1 MTHVEDGT
9 VVPRPAGTPPTPAIP
24 TPAVP
29 TPAVVRVAG
38 DLDMHHLEEVRSTLL
53 RAIAEAPPGTEVL
66 IDLMYSSFCDSS
78 GLEALL
84 TARQRALETGRTL
97 RLGAPSH
104 QMLRL
109 MEITDTAWLF
119 EMGPA
124 PRDAPGSD
132 GSAAGPDA

>member
-1 MTHVEDGT
+1 MEDGT
-9 VVPRPAGTPPTPAIP
+9 GVPHPAGTPP

-29 TPAVVRVAG
+29 TPAVVCVAG
-38 DLDMHHLEEVRSTLL
+38 DLDMHHLKEVRSTLM
-53 RAIAEAPPGTEVL
+53 RAIAEAPPGTEVV
-66 IDLMYSSFCDSS
+66 IDLVYSSFCDSS

-84 TARQRALETGRTL
+84 TARQRALDTGRTL

-124 PRDAPGSD
+124 PGDAPGAD
-132 GSAAGPDA
+132 GSAADPDV

>member
-1 MTHVEDGT
+1 MTTQVEDEAAA
-9 VVPRPAGTPPTPAIP
+9 PRPAGTPPTPG
-24 TPAVP
+24 
-29 TPAVVRVAG
+29 VVRVAG

-66 IDLMYSSFCDSS
+66 IDLVYSSFCDSS

-84 TARQRALETGRTL
+84 TARQRALESGRTL

-109 MEITDTAWLF
+109 MELTDTAWLF

-124 PRDAPGSD
+124 PRND
-132 GSAAGPDA
+132 GAAAGPLD